1 VFLAFFN
8 LRTALKQSEDL
19 RFVLGTP
26 IENAARALLA
36 AVLVDEG
43 SQPEA
48 KEVALSTERDRHS
61 LSRRS
66 IGFGY

>member
-1 VFLAFFN
+1 M
-8 LRTALKQSEDL
+8 
-19 RFVLGTP
+19 
-26 IENAARALLA
+26 LA